1 MFGRRFP
8 RQRPDRPIAA
18 RTINAPLDAVEE
30 ALRLGV
36 AAPLELAHVAGA
48 PLVRD
53 AAVRPFDARL
63 TANLGGGKYSW
74 QGIAGGTTAGSWVD
88 VPGLAGGP
96 TVEPAWEY
104 NLNATLAV
112 GTRVIIKREPASGE
126 LRFAL
131 YKCS

>member
-1 MFGRRFP
+1 MFGRFFG
-8 RQRPDRPIAA
+8 RQRSGRKIEA
-18 RTINAPLDAVEE
+18 RTINRPLDAIE
-30 ALRLGV
+30 AALKLGV
-36 AAPLELAHVAGA
+36 AAPLEQAHVGA
-48 PLVRD
+48 TPLVRD
-53 AAVRPFDARL
+53 AELRPFDARL
-63 TANLGGGKYSW
+63 TTNLGGGKYSW
-74 QGIAGGTTAGSWVD
+74 QGITGGTTAGSWVD